1 MSIVTRIKAYFGK
14 REIKH
19 CTFNPDGPGVVRI
32 HLLPPKKSL
41 VGSRTHVVILNGYY
55 ILPIG
60 ESWAALLSAFIDE
73 VNPYHG
79 REISDGEGAA
89 IYASTVK
96 RVKRL
101 YPSVSDVEITE
112 DLDRILETLFTVARG
127 EAPDEY
133 IERMSIREYSKS
145 MVAPHRMDL
154 LISAMVDA
162 EGCWKCNQK
171 CTFCYAAG
179 QNKASVPEL
188 STKDWEKIIDK
199 LWDAGVPMVTFT
211 GGEPT
216 MREDLTELVTYAKR
230 FVTRVNTNGIL
241 LTPELATRLRE
252 AGLDSVQVTLYSH
265 DAEIH
270 NLLVGAEHFSDTV
283 TGIKAAVSAGL
294 DVSVN
299 TPLCGAN
306 ADYVKTLE
314 FIYSLGVRFVTV
326 SGLIATG
333 KLEGRA
339 DRYDLARCELEEILR
354 AAKAYCDGVGME
366 IDFTSPGLVGR
377 EVLESLGM
385 KVPACGA
392 CLSNMAIA
400 PNGDAVP
407 CQSWLGEDATL
418 GNLLTDDFKDIWSS
432 PLCHK
437 LRSMT
442 EDEAEGCPLRRRGG
456 SGNG

>member
-1 MSIVTRIKAYFGK
+1 MSIATRIKAYFGK
-14 REIKH
+14 GEIKH

-60 ESWAALLSAFIDE
+60 ESWATLLSAFIDE
-73 VNPYHG
+73 VTPYHG
-79 REISDGEGAA
+79 REISDGDAA
-89 IYASTVK
+89 SIYSSTVK

-101 YPSVSDVEITE
+101 YPAVSDGEIRW
-112 DLDRILETLFTVARG
+112 DLDEILNTLFTVARG
-127 EAPDEY
+127 ELPDEY
-133 IERMSIREYSKS
+133 IEKMSIREYSKS

-154 LISAMVDA
+154 LISAMTDG

-179 QNKASVPEL
+179 QNKASAPEL
-188 STKDWEKIIDK
+188 STAEWKRIIDK
-199 LWDAGVPMVTFT
+199 LWHAGVPMVTFT

-216 MREDLTELVTYAKR
+216 MREDLAELVAYASR
-230 FVTRVNTNGIL
+230 FVTRVNTNGVL
-241 LTPELATRLRE
+241 LTPKLAAKLRE
-252 AGLDSVQVTLYSH
+252 AGLDSIQVTLYSQ
-265 DAEIH
+265 DEQTH
-270 NLLVGAEHFSDTV
+270 NALVGAEHFSDTV
-283 TGIKAAVSAGL
+283 SGIESAVAAGL

-306 ADYVKTLE
+306 SDYVRTLE
-314 FIYSLGVRFVTV
+314 FIHSLGVRFVTV

-333 KLEGRA
+333 KLDGRA
-339 DRYDLARCELEEILR
+339 ERYDISRCELEAILR
-354 AAKAYCDGVGME
+354 DAKEYCDGVGME

-432 PLCHK
+432 PLSRE

-442 EDEAEGCPLRRRGG
+442 EKESEECPFRRRGG
-456 SGNG
+456 NGNG

>member
-1 MSIVTRIKAYFGK
+1 
-14 REIKH
+14 
-19 CTFNPDGPGVVRI
+19 
-32 HLLPPKKSL
+32 
-41 VGSRTHVVILNGYY
+41 
-55 ILPIG
+55 
-60 ESWAALLSAFIDE
+60 
-73 VNPYHG
+73 
-79 REISDGEGAA
+79 
-89 IYASTVK
+89 
-96 RVKRL
+96 
-101 YPSVSDVEITE
+101 
-112 DLDRILETLFTVARG
+112 
-127 EAPDEY
+127 
-133 IERMSIREYSKS
+133 
-145 MVAPHRMDL
+145 
-154 LISAMVDA
+154 
-162 EGCWKCNQK
+162 
-171 CTFCYAAG
+171 
-179 QNKASVPEL
+179 
-188 STKDWEKIIDK
+188 
-199 LWDAGVPMVTFT
+199 VTFT

-265 DAEIH
+265 DAKIH

-339 DRYDLARCELEEILR
+339 DRYDLSHCVLEEILR
-354 AAKAYCDGVGME
+354 DAKAYCDGVGME